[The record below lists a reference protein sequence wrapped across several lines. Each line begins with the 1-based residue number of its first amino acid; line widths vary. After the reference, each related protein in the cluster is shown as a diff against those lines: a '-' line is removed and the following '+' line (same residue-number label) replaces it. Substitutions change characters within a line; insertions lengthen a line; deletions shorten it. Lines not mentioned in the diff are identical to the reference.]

1 MRHLGADRLVFGSD
15 EVIGLTPEWLSARR
29 QIEIVRGLPG
39 LSGEEKEMILSK
51 NAERLLGL

>member
-1 MRHLGADRLVFGSD
+1 VRHLGADRLVFGSD

-29 QIEIVRGLPG
+29 QIEIVRGLQG

-51 NAERLLGL
+51 